1 MNVIVNGIDLK
12 NTHSVLLQAPHYM
25 GQDDL
30 IELKSRLESEFPEVK
45 FVILSGEFE
54 VLGKTSNYKFH
65 VIEGR
70 E

>member
-12 NTHSVLLQAPHYM
+12 NTNSVLLQAPHYM

-30 IELKSRLESEFPEVK
+30 IQLKSILEYEFPEVK

-54 VLGKTSNYKFH
+54 VLGKTSNVKIH